1 MDISGLVE
9 EIFFCF
15 LLFFMQFFC
24 SKEVLNCSLV
34 FFLVLLGFLGAWQ
47 LLDEKDVDNFDKFI
61 LDELVVDEIEDLM

>member
-9 EIFFCF
+9 EISFCF
-15 LLFFMQFFC
+15 LLFFMLSFC

-47 LLDEKDVDNFDKFI
+47 LLDEKDVYNFDKLI

>member
-1 MDISGLVE
+1 
-9 EIFFCF
+9 
-15 LLFFMQFFC
+15 MQFFC
-24 SKEVLNCSLV
+24 FKEVLNCRIV